1 MDLEQCSDLIT
12 GLHPLISAHI
22 KSSQVELYIQVLPAR
37 GQRDRGSDPASSHLC
52 SPMLLCSFTCLFIH
66 IKLGSSENNW
76 SVDEA
81 EYLSKISLLK
91 LMHMKVLN

>member
-12 GLHPLISAHI
+12 GLHPISHSQV
-22 KSSQVELYIQVLPAR
+22 KSSFISSALPAR
-37 GQRDRGSDPASSHLC
+37 GQRGRGSDPASSHLC

-66 IKLGSSENNW
+66 IKVGSSENNW

-91 LMHMKVLN
+91 LMHMKILN